1 MFSNFGTKRTVHRW
15 EVSAVL
21 CSKISLG
28 RLMLWT
34 CEIQDTQCT
43 IFMQKLKESSQIE
56 HTSQDSISEFIIRK
70 LNALV
75 VVDFRFISAFLHVQW
90 AVNSHAR
97 ELQNFYQLIFLSLM
111 LMSFKKFNPFK
122 DFQADQIQRSFC
134 KILTAHYACRNADLN
149 LTLVMGTANGCIFK

>member
-1 MFSNFGTKRTVHRW
+1 
-15 EVSAVL
+15 
-21 CSKISLG
+21 
-28 RLMLWT
+28 MLWT

-56 HTSQDSISEFIIRK
+56 HTPQDSISEFIIRK

-97 ELQNFYQLIFLSLM
+97 KLQNFYQL
-111 LMSFKKFNPFK
+111 SFPEFDVNVF
-122 DFQADQIQRSFC
+122 
-134 KILTAHYACRNADLN
+134 
-149 LTLVMGTANGCIFK
+149 

>member
-56 HTSQDSISEFIIRK
+56 HTPQDSISEFIIRK

-75 VVDFRFISAFLHVQW
+75 VVDFRFISAFLHVCAMSCEFTRKGVAKFLPAQFSW
-90 AVNSHAR
+90 KWCWCLLTN
-97 ELQNFYQLIFLSLM
+97 LIHSSIF
-111 LMSFKKFNPFK
+111 
-122 DFQADQIQRSFC
+122 
-134 KILTAHYACRNADLN
+134 N
-149 LTLVMGTANGCIFK
+149 LTKYREVFVKYSLLITHAGMPIWIWH